1 MYIGLRFKVYSY
13 TVRTCKT
20 CMVVVVATTI
30 HNTASSLRGKRFNA
44 VSG

>member
-20 CMVVVVATTI
+20 CMVVVVDTI
-30 HNTASSLRGKRFNA
+30 HNTASSLRGERFRA